1 MDLRWLDD
9 VLILLEEKNMTRAAA
24 RRNITQPDFS
34 RRIRGFENW
43 LGIAILQRGT
53 NKIEISP
60 ALFSNEKEI
69 RALVLRLQDLR
80 SKIADF
86 NPASSTVSIAAQH
99 APVFSTFPDMALR
112 ANHVFPSLKFRLQ
125 ADNMRNCVTMFL
137 RGDTHM
143 LLCYESKNAGPLP
156 FDASIRRGLWGID
169 YLVPVVGGRLRYAVK
184 DSGEIAP
191 ATPAIVY
198 PDNSYFG
205 EVLNVGE
212 RLFGTRN
219 HSKDPVCETAFS
231 SGMKEL
237 TLKDIGVS
245 WLPYSMVHREL
256 ETGDLI
262 SLANTYG
269 QEPLEVAIYADIKEE
284 IALAVLQ
291 VWSKAPNIRE
301 EQTAQAL

>member
-1 MDLRWLDD
+1 MHRCFH
-9 VLILLEEKNMTRAAA
+9 
-24 RRNITQPDFS
+24 FS
-34 RRIRGFENW
+34 RYG
-43 LGIAILQRGT
+43 A
-53 NKIEISP
+53 P
-60 ALFSNEKEI
+60 
-69 RALVLRLQDLR
+69 
-80 SKIADF
+80 SK
-86 NPASSTVSIAAQH
+86 SC
-99 APVFSTFPDMALR
+99 
-112 ANHVFPSLKFRLQ
+112 FPSLKFRLQ
-125 ADNMRNCVTMFL
+125 ADNLRDCVTMFL

-205 EVLNVGE
+205 EVLNAGE

-237 TLKDIGVS
+237 TLKGVGVG

-269 QEPLEVAIYADIKEE
+269 Q
-284 IALAVLQ
+284 
-291 VWSKAPNIRE
+291 
-301 EQTAQAL
+301 

>member
-24 RRNITQPDFS
+24 RRNITQPAFS

-80 SKIADF
+80 SKVADF

-125 ADNMRNCVTMFL
+125 ADNLRDCVTMFL

-191 ATPAIVY
+191 ARPAIVY

-205 EVLNVGE
+205 Q
-212 RLFGTRN
+212 
-219 HSKDPVCETAFS
+219 
-231 SGMKEL
+231 
-237 TLKDIGVS
+237 
-245 WLPYSMVHREL
+245 
-256 ETGDLI
+256 
-262 SLANTYG
+262 AN
-269 QEPLEVAIYADIKEE
+269 PSRHYAQK
-284 IALAVLQ
+284 
-291 VWSKAPNIRE
+291 
-301 EQTAQAL
+301 